1 MGTARS
7 SNLPVHVNP
16 SVMFLGRRLVE
27 KFVPNTIL
35 LHTRCADTSPS
46 VKLKQTDKAN
56 LDKLQSPATLKSG
69 CKITQ
74 QEILSTLIG
83 EAMRSSDQF
92 AERIA
97 AQDAPIPDERYEKVL
112 SLVEDWG
119 VETTWKDIDRILCT
133 RKRTR

>member
-1 MGTARS
+1 MST
-7 SNLPVHVNP
+7 
-16 SVMFLGRRLVE
+16 
-27 KFVPNTIL
+27 
-35 LHTRCADTSPS
+35 S
-46 VKLKQTDKAN
+46 VKHNRADKVK
-56 LDKLQSPATLKSG
+56 LDKLQALVTLKSG
-69 CKITQ
+69 GKITQ